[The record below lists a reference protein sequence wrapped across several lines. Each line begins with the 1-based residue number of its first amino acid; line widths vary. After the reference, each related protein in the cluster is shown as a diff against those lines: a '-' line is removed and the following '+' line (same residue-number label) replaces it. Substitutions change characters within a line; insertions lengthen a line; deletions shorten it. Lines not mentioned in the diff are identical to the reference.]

1 MAVETGGLSSIGI
14 NPVMLAGQAV
24 NFLIVYWV
32 LKKFVFSTVLKKLD
46 ERREIVETS
55 LKKAEAITVKEKEI
69 QVLHEETVHRA
80 QKQASQILEAAHE
93 GADKLKHQMLEEAK
107 QASEKMVQ
115 HAQEVVKQEKQKLIS
130 DAKKELTA
138 LSLQLASKILSIDVK
153 PEDESKYIASML
165 EKVS

>member
-1 MAVETGGLSSIGI
+1 MAAESGIASIGI
-14 NPVMLAGQAV
+14 NPVMLAGQAI

-46 ERREIVETS
+46 ERKNIVETS
-55 LKKAEAITVKEKEI
+55 LKKAEAIELREKEI
-69 QVLHEETVHRA
+69 QVLHEQTVARA
-80 QKQASQILEAAHE
+80 QKEATQILEMAHD
-93 GADKLKHQMLEEAK
+93 GAEKLKHQMLEEAK
-107 QASEKMVQ
+107 LASEKMVH
-115 HAQEVVKQEKQKLIS
+115 HAQEVVTLEKQKLIS